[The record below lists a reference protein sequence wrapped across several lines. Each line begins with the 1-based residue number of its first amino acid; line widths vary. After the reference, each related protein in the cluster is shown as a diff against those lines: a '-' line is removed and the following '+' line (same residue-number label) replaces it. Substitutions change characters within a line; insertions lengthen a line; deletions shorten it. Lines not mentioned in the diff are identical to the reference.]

1 MSATTT
7 RKIQRLSAALGLLGA
22 TCLSSSTA
30 WAEQSPYYYGASL
43 SLNHVSNIYRVSNNA
58 NSDEVATASL
68 LGGIDQHLGRQR
80 LYADASVQANRYRK
94 SSTLNNLSYN
104 LKGGLDWSTI
114 ERLSGSISGGTTRA
128 LANYNID
135 RQNPTPIFAK
145 NIETNNRLDSVV
157 RLGLV
162 TKLTLEGS
170 LGLAQR
176 RFTLDQYAR
185 FEFDQTR
192 YSLGFFYKPSADLR
206 LGFSGS
212 RTKTDYPRYTS
223 LEGPPITY
231 KPAAYERD
239 DINLTGDW
247 TVSGKSSMYAR
258 LSTGKSKQV
267 VGGDNTFSGVTGQ
280 LTWNWRPT
288 ARWNISTSVSRDTG
302 LESTLFQSGPIYN
315 SYDQDR
321 LTNAL
326 QVNASYELSAKV
338 SLTGGMNLSK
348 TNRSQSLGSASAD
361 GFDKDQ
367 SYSLGIR
374 WAYSRG
380 ITLGCQAGFQS
391 RDSDVASYAYSGN
404 NYGCYG
410 QIMIN

>member
-1 MSATTT
+1 MSATNTH
-7 RKIQRLSAALGLLGA
+7 KIRRLSSALGLLGA
-22 TCLSSSTA
+22 ACLGSSTA

-43 SLNHVSNIYRVSNNA
+43 GLNHVSNIYRVNNNA

-68 LGGIDQHLGRQR
+68 LAGIDQHLGRQR

-94 SSTLNNLSYN
+94 SSTLNNLGYN

-114 ERLSGSISGGTTRA
+114 GRLSGTVSASANRA

-135 RQNPTPIFAK
+135 RNNTTPIFAK
-145 NIETNNRLDSVV
+145 NIETNNRLDSTV

-170 LGLAQR
+170 VGLVQR
-176 RFTLDQYAR
+176 RFTLDQFNR
-185 FEFDQTR
+185 FEYDQKR
-192 YSLGFFYKPSADLR
+192 YAVDLFYKPSADLR
-206 LGFSGS
+206 FGLGLS
-212 RTKTDYPRYTS
+212 RSNTDYPRYEAIGT
-223 LEGPPITY
+223 PVTDY
-231 KPAAYERD
+231 KPAAYKRD
-239 DINLTGDW
+239 DINLTSDW
-247 TVSGKSSMYAR
+247 TISGKSALYAR
-258 LSTGKSKQV
+258 LSSGKSKQT
-267 VGGDNTFSGVTGQ
+267 VGGNNDFSGVTGQ

-288 ARWNISTSVSRDTG
+288 ARWNVSTSVSRDTG
-302 LESTLFQSGPIYN
+302 LESSLFQNGPVTS

-338 SLTGGMNLSK
+338 TLTGGMSFSNTDRAKSLA
-348 TNRSQSLGSASAD
+348 TNSLKD
-361 GFDKDQ
+361 FDKDKA
-367 SYSLGIR
+367 YNLGLR

-380 ITLGCQAGFQS
+380 ITLGCQVGVQS
-391 RDSDVASYAYSGN
+391 RDSSVATYAYSAN

-410 QIMIN
+410 QILVN